1 MVSDDRHTGGR
12 DDSSADIAVS
22 VDIVN
27 GGRRGF
33 GRISEEAGR
42 PFVAVRDIV
51 GYAIAPANGCLPRT
65 CRVESKPDTRSK
77 SAAIR
82 DLAAEADSSCSTRYK
97 AVPGREIVM
106 ARARNQVPAAIKLSF
121 GSWSKLAGH
130 KSRIQGMRRDI
141 VIGVW

>member
-1 MVSDDRHTGGR
+1 MVSDNRHTGGG
-12 DDSSADIAVS
+12 DDSSSDIAVS

-27 GGRRGF
+27 GGRRRF
-33 GRISEEAGR
+33 GRIPEEAGR

-65 CRVESKPDTRSK
+65 CRIESKPDPRSQ

-82 DLAAEADSSCSTRYK
+82 DLAANADSSRSTGHK
-97 AVPGREIVM
+97 PVPGREIVM
-106 ARARNQVPAAIKLSF
+106 ARARNQVSASIELSF
-121 GSWSKLAGH
+121 GGWNKLAGH